1 MSQNGI
7 RLTRWLHHRV
17 SSPYKRWRDLSLAQ
31 KQEFVHRFVDNY
43 SAQYPGSKTN
53 VSLRGLALDMEQ
65 HNDAPSVFGLFYD
78 DILKLWEK
86 SRDRLYANQELTPKR
101 NNIAETGRFGHE
113 SFYDLL
119 IDNEM

>member
-78 DILKLWEK
+78 DILKLSEK

>member
-1 MSQNGI
+1 M
-7 RLTRWLHHRV
+7 